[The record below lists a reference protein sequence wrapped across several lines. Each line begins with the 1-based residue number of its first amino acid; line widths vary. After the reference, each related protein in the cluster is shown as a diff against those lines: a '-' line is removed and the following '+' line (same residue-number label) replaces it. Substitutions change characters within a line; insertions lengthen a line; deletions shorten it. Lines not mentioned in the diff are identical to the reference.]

1 MFKQI
6 MMLLD
11 KAADDKGAAG
21 GTGSASETPPAT
33 PPADAAGVTAPQATG
48 DERDA
53 FGYKIIKADEPP
65 KEGEKTGK
73 EKDPPAPPPKEE
85 KLEDIKDPASGYGVK
100 PPEIPKEDDPP
111 AGDPPEPPKDA
122 EIDVKG
128 LADAEVAKVKEFAK
142 ANGLSKEQ
150 AQKFADLKKS
160 EALVASQAQAAAQKK
175 NQIEVA
181 KLKASWHEELKSD
194 KDFGGEAGVN
204 FDKSLLKVEKV
215 LKDFLPGTKKQLT
228 EGGITL
234 HPTVMKDLAKLADK
248 LYGSEK
254 FEQGSAGQA
263 PDGDAGEKEHQPWDV
278 YKHNEK

>member
-21 GTGSASETPPAT
+21 GATPASETPPAT
-33 PPADAAGVTAPQATG
+33 PAADAKGAAAVEATG
-48 DERDA
+48 DQFDA
-53 FGYKIIKADEPP
+53 FGYKIIKPP
-65 KEGEKTGK
+65 EEIREEEKPT
-73 EKDPPAPPPKEE
+73 ETPAKEE
-85 KLEDIKDPASGYGVK
+85 KLEDIKDPATGYGVK
-100 PPEIPKEDDPP
+100 PPVVPKEDDPP
-111 AGDPPEPPKDA
+111 AGDPPPAEPPPPKDL
-122 EIDVKG
+122 EIDTKG
-128 LADAEVAKVKEFAK
+128 LADAEAAKIKDFAK
-142 ANGLSKEQ
+142 ANGLSKDQ
-150 AQKFADLKKS
+150 AQKLADSRKADAK
-160 EALVASQAQAAAQKK
+160 AVVDAQAKMQKD
-175 NQIEVA
+175 NEIAVA
-181 KLKASWHEELKSD
+181 KTKASWHDELKND